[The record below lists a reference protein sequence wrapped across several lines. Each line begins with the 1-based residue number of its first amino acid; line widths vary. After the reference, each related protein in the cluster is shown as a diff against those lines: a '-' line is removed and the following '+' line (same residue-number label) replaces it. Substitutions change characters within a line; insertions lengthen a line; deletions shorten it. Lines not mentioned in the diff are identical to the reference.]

1 MTKIERSALV
11 MFSAEQMFDLVND
24 VASYPQFLPGCR
36 GAEVLHRDEE
46 TLEARLDLSRAG
58 ISQSFTTRN
67 RLQRPERMELVLV
80 DGPFSS
86 FNGCWTFT
94 PLAENACKVAFTL
107 SFSVENRLLGAAVGK
122 LFSGI
127 ANQMVDAMCERAKQ
141 VYEQNGLDGGNG

>member
-11 MFSAEQMFDLVND
+11 MYSAEQMFDLVND

-36 GAEVLHRDEE
+36 GAEILHRDED

-58 ISQSFTTRN
+58 ISQSFVTRN
-67 RLQRPERMELVLV
+67 QLHRPDKMELVLV
-80 DGPFSS
+80 DGPFSE

-94 PLAENACKVAFTL
+94 PLGEGACKVMFTL
-107 SFSVENRLLGAAVGK
+107 QFLARNRLLGVAAGK

-141 VYEQNGLDGGNG
+141 IYGEPQ

>member
-1 MTKIERSALV
+1 MTNIERSALV

-36 GAEVLHRDEE
+36 GAEILQRDAE

-58 ISQSFTTRN
+58 ISQSFVTRN
-67 RLQRPERMELVLV
+67 RLFRPERMDLVLV
-80 DGPFSS
+80 DGPFSEFS
-86 FNGCWTFT
+86 GSWTFT
-94 PLAENACKVAFTL
+94 PLAENACKVAFSL
-107 SFSVENRLLGAAVGK
+107 QFSVQNRLLGAAAGK

-141 VYEQNGLDGGNG
+141 IYGAES

>member
-11 MFSAEQMFDLVND
+11 MFSAAQMYDLVND

-36 GAEVLHRDEE
+36 GAEVLFQDGE

-58 ISQSFTTRN
+58 ISQSFVTRN
-67 RLQRPERMELVLV
+67 RLQRPEKMTLTLV

-86 FNGCWTFT
+86 FNGVWAFT

-107 SFSVENRLLGAAVGK
+107 EFEVSNRLLGAAVGK
-122 LFSGI
+122 LFGSI
-127 ANQMVDAMCERAKQ
+127 ANQMVDAMCERAGKI
-141 VYEQNGLDGGNG
+141 YGENSFGDKL

>member
-11 MFSAEQMFDLVND
+11 MFSAGQMFDLVND

-36 GAEVLHRDEE
+36 GAEVLHQDEH
-46 TLEARLDLSRAG
+46 TLEARLDLARAG
-58 ISQSFTTRN
+58 ITQSFVTRN
-67 RLQRPERMELVLV
+67 ELHRPERMTLTLV

-107 SFSVENRLLGAAVGK
+107 EFEASNRLLGAAVGK
-122 LFSGI
+122 LFGGI
-127 ANQMVDAMCERAKQ
+127 ANQMVDAMCERAGKI
-141 VYEQNGLDGGNG
+141 YSENSYGEKP

>member
-36 GAEVLHRDEE
+36 GAEVLHQDEE

-67 RLQRPERMELVLV
+67 GLQRPTQMTLELV
-80 DGPFSS
+80 DGPFSA

-94 PLAENACKVAFTL
+94 PLAEDACKVAFTL
-107 SFSVENRLLGAAVGK
+107 SFDVESRLLGAAAGK
-122 LFSGI
+122 LFGGI
-127 ANQMVDAMCERAKQ
+127 ANQMVDAMCERAKKI
-141 VYEQNGLDGGNG
+141 YGENA